1 MESYKMT
8 YNEVVDYCSELAD
21 KLIAIN
27 PCLIVGVARGG
38 LVPAVHLSH
47 LLKLPMECLLWQTRD
62 GGTKEDNEVI
72 SAAIG
77 AGGAVVFVDDIND
90 SGQTFTEI
98 RDHYGTGYFVC
109 LLEKKQ
115 SKFRCNYAG
124 DITDTERWID
134 FPWEYVKD
142 E

>member
-1 MESYKMT
+1 MTSYKMT
-8 YNEVVDYCSELAD
+8 YDEVVKYCNELAD

-47 LLKLPMECLLWQTRD
+47 LLNLPMECLLWQTRD

-77 AGGAVVFVDDIND
+77 CGCTVVFVIILNTSIHEKHLSILCND
-90 SGQTFTEI
+90 GPVASRFCPG
-98 RDHYGTGYFVC
+98 
-109 LLEKKQ
+109 KQ
-115 SKFRCNYAG
+115 VPGSHA
-124 DITDTERWID
+124 EQ
-134 FPWEYVKD
+134 P
-142 E
+142 